1 MGVNSDMPEKN
12 RESLQGILY
21 ALAAIVSWGTYFPF
35 AKMLLLKLSPVVFL
49 VFRFGFGTAI
59 LLLLSLR
66 EKDLFGFSRR
76 DLLRLFSALAVGII
90 LHQLIQ
96 VNGLIHT
103 TATNTGWIITLT
115 PPVTGIFAWLF
126 LRERISKRQF
136 TGLSVAML
144 GLVLFVSK
152 GDLSRLSW
160 FNNHGDVLALI
171 SVVTWSIYTV
181 LNKPLLV
188 THHALSV
195 ATLQMGVG
203 FLVFLPLGGK
213 EIIIQARSLT
223 PQEWLILVLI
233 GIIPSGLAYFWWNSG
248 LKRLSAFNTSIFL
261 FIEAIVASLISFL
274 ALNESFTPGM
284 GVFAGIMVVGVC
296 ITQTKSKS

>member
-1 MGVNSDMPEKN
+1 MPEKN
-12 RESLQGILY
+12 RESLPGILY
-21 ALAAIVSWGTYFPF
+21 ALAAIISWGTYFPF
-35 AKMLLLKLSPVVFL
+35 AKMLLVKLSPTVFL
-49 VFRFGFGTAI
+49 VFRFGFGIAV
-59 LLLLSLR
+59 LLFLCLR
-66 EKDLFGFSRR
+66 EKDLFKFGRG
-76 DLLRLFSALAVGII
+76 DLARLLSAVTIGII

-115 PPVTGIFAWLF
+115 PPVTGIFAWIF
-126 LRERISKRQF
+126 LKERISIRQL

-203 FLVFLPLGGK
+203 FLVFLPLGGM

-223 PQEWLILVLI
+223 PLEWLILVLI

-274 ALNESFTPGM
+274 VLRESFTPGM
-284 GVFAGIMVVGVC
+284 GVFAGIMVVGVY